1 MTKEESK
8 QVIKLLKTLN
18 YFLSEYTENHIEYE
32 EKEIMKG
39 KFEIEVE
46 CMFQNRAALLNLIF
60 NDLSIIGTVID
71 GSKLTII

>member
-1 MTKEESK
+1 MTKKESK

-18 YFLSEYTENHIEYE
+18 YFLSQYTENHIEYE

-46 CMFQNRAALLNLIF
+46 CMFQNRAALLHLIF

-71 GSKLTII
+71 GSKLTIM

>member
-1 MTKEESK
+1 MTKKESK

-46 CMFQNRAALLNLIF
+46 CMFQNRAALLLLIF
-60 NDLSIIGTVID
+60 NELSIIGTVID